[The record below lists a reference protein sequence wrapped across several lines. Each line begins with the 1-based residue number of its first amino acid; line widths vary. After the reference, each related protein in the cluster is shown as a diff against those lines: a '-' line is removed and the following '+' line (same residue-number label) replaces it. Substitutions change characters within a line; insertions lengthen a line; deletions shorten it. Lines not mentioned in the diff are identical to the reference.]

1 MHEGKMQVMHTCMT
15 GYRIRSGFCLLLLQ
29 EKIRG
34 LLYSCYFNKS
44 IRAVSQYNLD
54 LKVLGLLP
62 EIFLLRICS
71 KEVKSAEM

>member
-1 MHEGKMQVMHTCMT
+1 MQVMHACMT
-15 GYRIRSGFCLLLLQ
+15 GHRIRSGFCLLLLQ

-34 LLYSCYFNKS
+34 LLYSCYFNKN